1 MYLLF
6 NMYRAYV
13 WEVLKNTLSK
23 VNSRVAQVKAKLDNL
38 QSIHEVN
45 KAKRSESE
53 ATESKKNKLQ
63 CNVMLTSL
71 ISD

>member
-23 VNSRVAQVKAKLDNL
+23 VNSRVAQVKSKLDNL

-53 ATESKKNKLQ
+53 TTESKNNKLWH
-63 CNVMLTSL
+63 NMIFISL

>member
-23 VNSRVAQVKAKLDNL
+23 VNSRVAQVKSKLDNL

-53 ATESKKNKLQ
+53 TTESKNNKL
-63 CNVMLTSL
+63 
-71 ISD
+71 